1 MNLIFLIDSY
11 GESII
16 DFVKIHGSTVI
27 ALVGSSSFS
36 IGLSSFLLI
45 VTFVRIEG
53 WMTFFWLRI
62 GSMIILVTYEL
73 IESFCTFKGDMFFL

>member
-16 DFVKIHGSTVI
+16 DFVKIHESTII
-27 ALVGSSSFS
+27 AVVGSSSFS

-53 WMTFFWLRI
+53 
-62 GSMIILVTYEL
+62 
-73 IESFCTFKGDMFFL
+73 